1 MSVTSSSPES
11 QRERTDCRMSP
22 LRREYLIVYC
32 IAGAASSTATVD
44 RIAWFHVPKTGSS
57 FANTLMHLANT
68 SLPANAFIQTKAKD
82 LKEMVREFPM
92 DTWFRIK
99 FWEPWRRS
107 RHHGFGGIG
116 DHTAISAAVHTQFAG
131 HFFGLFRQP
140 VNRAQSAYA
149 YFCPSTECNYTF
161 AAYSQRIVGTAT
173 KMLSGQQY
181 GLACHVVPARREW
194 PCRTKLLPD
203 VETAVNRLNSFAFV
217 GMTEDYPR
225 SICLLHAM
233 FPAAPCLAGEFKNTN
248 PTDYHNS
255 KLKTKGSATAA
266 NHFYP
271 DEYDS
276 RVWARAKEIYAI
288 ALTRYRITRARC
300 KAICPGASDT
310 FDQVAF

>member
-1 MSVTSSSPES
+1 MQGDVGEG
-11 QRERTDCRMSP
+11 
-22 LRREYLIVYC
+22 RR
-32 IAGAASSTATVD
+32 VD

-161 AAYSQRIVGTAT
+161 AAYSQRIVGTVT

-181 GLACHVVPARREW
+181 GLACHVVPPRRQW
-194 PCRTKLLPD
+194 PCSTKLLPD
-203 VETAVNRLNSFAFV
+203 VETAVTVLPSW
-217 GMTEDYPR
+217 E
-225 SICLLHAM
+225 
-233 FPAAPCLAGEFKNTN
+233 
-248 PTDYHNS
+248 
-255 KLKTKGSATAA
+255 
-266 NHFYP
+266 
-271 DEYDS
+271 
-276 RVWARAKEIYAI
+276 
-288 ALTRYRITRARC
+288 
-300 KAICPGASDT
+300 
-310 FDQVAF
+310 

>member
-1 MSVTSSSPES
+1 M
-11 QRERTDCRMSP
+11 
-22 LRREYLIVYC
+22 
-32 IAGAASSTATVD
+32 D

-161 AAYSQRIVGTAT
+161 AAYSQRIVGTVT

-181 GLACHVVPARREW
+181 GLACHVVPPRRQW
-194 PCRTKLLPD
+194 PCSTKLLPD
-203 VETAVNRLNSFAFV
+203 VETAVTVLPSW
-217 GMTEDYPR
+217 E
-225 SICLLHAM
+225 
-233 FPAAPCLAGEFKNTN
+233 
-248 PTDYHNS
+248 
-255 KLKTKGSATAA
+255 
-266 NHFYP
+266 
-271 DEYDS
+271 
-276 RVWARAKEIYAI
+276 
-288 ALTRYRITRARC
+288 
-300 KAICPGASDT
+300 
-310 FDQVAF
+310 